1 MTAGRCVITLLF
13 PSLHCK
19 FDHLVG
25 AIVNAHLLVSHDVT
39 AHVGK
44 EVIIVYEKLHHLKGV
59 CCVLTLKG
67 SVTYLRGMDSAPA
80 LVSADSLNEELR
92 HRIEGKLTW
101 LCDKDIA
108 ASQ

>member
-1 MTAGRCVITLLF
+1 MLF
-13 PSLHCK
+13 STLHCK
-19 FDHLVG
+19 LDHLVG
-25 AIVNAHLLVSHDVT
+25 AIVNSHLLVSHDVT

-44 EVIIVYEKLHHLKGV
+44 EVVIVYEKLHHLKGV

-67 SVTYLRGMDSAPA
+67 SVTYLRGMDCAPA
-80 LVSADSLNEELR
+80 LMSADSLYEELG